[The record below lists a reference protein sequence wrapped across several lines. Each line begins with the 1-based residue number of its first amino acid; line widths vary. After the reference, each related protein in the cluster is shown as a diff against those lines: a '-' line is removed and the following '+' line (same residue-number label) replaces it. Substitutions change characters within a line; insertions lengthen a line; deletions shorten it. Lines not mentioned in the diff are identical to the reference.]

1 MFAKQYGVISREQA
15 FAVGIT
21 HGGLQFRVDSKR
33 WEAVLPDVFR
43 LTGVPT
49 FWRQRLQAAL
59 LWAGPL
65 ALVSHRSAAALWG
78 LGGSFPSIVEMTLP
92 YKTVVPTKELI
103 VHFSRRLGNEDR
115 GLVAGLAVTTVTRT
129 LADLGAVVPRWKV
142 QDALDDALRES
153 KTTVWELYATID
165 RVRGRGRRG
174 VGVLRSLL
182 NDPLQGT
189 VPPGSPLERRLV
201 SVLAGAGIPEPV
213 RQYPVYDEEGLIGRL
228 DFAWP
233 HVKVGLEADGYDP
246 HSSRRS
252 FHHDRQR
259 HNRVT
264 RTGWRLL
271 HATWEDQ
278 KDFGSLAKTMR
289 TFFP

>member
-1 MFAKQYGVISREQA
+1 M
-15 FAVGIT
+15 
-21 HGGLQFRVDSKR
+21 
-33 WEAVLPDVFR
+33 
-43 LTGVPT
+43 
-49 FWRQRLQAAL
+49 
-59 LWAGPL
+59 
-65 ALVSHRSAAALWG
+65 
-78 LGGSFPSIVEMTLP
+78 
-92 YKTVVPTKELI
+92 
-103 VHFSRRLGNEDR
+103 
-115 GLVAGLAVTTVTRT
+115 
-129 LADLGAVVPRWKV
+129 
-142 QDALDDALRES
+142 
-153 KTTVWELYATID
+153 
-165 RVRGRGRRG
+165 
-174 VGVLRSLL
+174 
-182 NDPLQGT
+182 
-189 VPPGSPLERRLV
+189 ERRLV

-271 HATWEDQ
+271 HATWEEQ